1 LLLSRYKWRWCK
13 DNAAHCALL
22 SAAINALDKQLGPD
36 MVEVGASWVP
46 DILPELCWGCKY
58 ACIPVWAQL
67 HQYGSKLHVTR
78 RGFPAVQLTLLLLL
92 LLNRSS
98 I

>member
-36 MVEVGASWVP
+36 MVEVGAK
-46 DILPELCWGCKY
+46 LGLCWECG
-58 ACIPVWAQL
+58 A
-67 HQYGSKLHVTR
+67 
-78 RGFPAVQLTLLLLL
+78 FLT
-92 LLNRSS
+92 
-98 I
+98 